1 MQASHWSAAERDMR
15 ILCVKTVETGV
26 GEINGTVGFH
36 LHISSGV
43 RDRCTE

>member
-1 MQASHWSAAERDMR
+1 MR

-43 RDRCTE
+43 RDRAVLNDDGTLS